1 MNIPRILEYS
11 WSTFDFFETA
21 YCAIIHEDEIQIEPI
36 DVFAFFLLDEIG
48 MGTFSDYHDYLA
60 MLPKGADRYHNFVTL
75 NFRYQFQPKLSFP
88 KNFVTAVTENIVTR
102 NFVTQNRITNIRPCF
117 LHFVTLNRAIK
128 NQRPKPCQLNCYL
141 NRVFNCHYSKM

>member
-1 MNIPRILEYS
+1 MVLNIPRILEYS

-21 YCAIIHEDEIQIEPI
+21 YCAIIHEDKIQIEPI

-60 MLPKGADRYHNFVTL
+60 MLPKGTDKITVVTL
-75 NFRYQFQPKLSFP
+75 NL
-88 KNFVTAVTENIVTR
+88 
-102 NFVTQNRITNIRPCF
+102 
-117 LHFVTLNRAIK
+117 VTLNRAIK

>member
-48 MGTFSDYHDYLA
+48 MGTFSEYHDYLA
-60 MLPKGADRYHNFVTL
+60 MLPKGTDRYPKFSNPCTLNFVTL
-75 NFRYQFQPKLSFP
+75 NR
-88 KNFVTAVTENIVTR
+88 VIA
-102 NFVTQNRITNIRPCF
+102 
-117 LHFVTLNRAIK
+117 
-128 NQRPKPCQLNCYL
+128 NQRPRPCQLNCYL

>member
-60 MLPKGADRYHNFVTL
+60 MLPKGSNRYPFLLPKKISPVSTL
-75 NFRYQFQPKLSFP
+75 NL
-88 KNFVTAVTENIVTR
+88 
-102 NFVTQNRITNIRPCF
+102 NRI
-117 LHFVTLNRAIK
+117 IK
-128 NQRPKPCQLNCYL
+128 NQRPKPCQLNSYL
-141 NRVFNCHYSKM
+141 NRVF